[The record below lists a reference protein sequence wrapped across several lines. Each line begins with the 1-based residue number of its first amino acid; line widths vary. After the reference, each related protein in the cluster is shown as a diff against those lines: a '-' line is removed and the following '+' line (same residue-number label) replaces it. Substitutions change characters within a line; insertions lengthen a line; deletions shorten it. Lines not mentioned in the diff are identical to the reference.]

1 MKLEKMAIAIS
12 VLTVIVAFSITG
24 VSAADWTQTQLTSNT
39 VDDYSPSIDDRG
51 NIVVFVEDVD
61 GNDATEHDIEILLI
75 DLRTSSIERLTE
87 NAVREASPSISGD
100 GSKIVYNSKLHGDWE
115 IFIMNPDGSG
125 VRQLTTTVSGIDDVF
140 PQINSDAS
148 TIVYTSFNSDDERDW
163 ETREIYV
170 MNADGSGQRQLT
182 NNDDPEYYPVIGGD
196 TIVFAG
202 PVGEDTFNNY
212 ELFVSDVSGRPSTL
226 TNNVVQDWLPSI
238 SNDGSRVAMVER
250 DVRGSDPYGRLAV
263 VNSDGTEL
271 RRPTYDSIEVWNLCI
286 SGDGSK
292 IAFEGRPDGTEEW
305 EIYIINYDGT
315 GLTQLTDNDFDDRKP
330 SINYDGSKIVYQSDV
345 DGDFEIFLLS
355 TAATSEVYALA
366 SYSFMSIEHVG
377 PTMTFGS
384 ARAPS
389 GTVQIPVTLS
399 NADNIGSMDLVLTYD
414 SSVLRATEVRKGS
427 LTEDS
432 ILQSNIV
439 DGTIRIGVID
449 MSGISG
455 SGSFVNVIFEVTGTE
470 TTSGATSKDGKSS
483 ISVDRGF
490 EVMDLTSVTSR
501 ASTGSELVIESIS
514 TNTVDGDPVSVTTI
528 NGMFSY
534 GSMMGDCNRDG
545 MITSVD
551 ALMALQMSIGTIPE
565 DLIADIDGDGSVAA
579 FDSLEIMKSAV
590 YMPSSFRMGSEVTKL

>member
-1 MKLEKMAIAIS
+1 MKLENMGIAIS
-12 VLTVIVAFSITG
+12 VLTVIMAFSITG

-39 VDDYSPSIDDRG
+39 VDDYLPFIDDRG

-61 GNDATEHDIEILLI
+61 GNDATEHDREILLI

-87 NAVREASPSISGD
+87 NVVWETRPSISGD
-100 GSKIVYNSKLHGDWE
+100 GSKIVYNSKLEGDWE

-148 TIVYTSFNSDDERDW
+148 TIVYTSVNSDDDRYW
-163 ETREIYV
+163 ETQEIYV

-182 NNDDPEYYPVIGGD
+182 NNDDPEYNPVIGGD

-202 PVGEDTFNNY
+202 PVGEDIFDNY

-226 TNNVVQDWLPSI
+226 TNNDVRDWLPSI

-250 DVRGSDPYGRLAV
+250 EIVDSEYYNRLTV

-271 RRPTYDSIEVWNLCI
+271 RRPTYYSINVWDPCI

-292 IAFEGRPDGTEEW
+292 IAFAGHADGSDDW

-315 GLTQLTDNDFDDRKP
+315 GLTQLTVNDVEDGKP
-330 SINYDGSKIVYQSDV
+330 SINYDGSKIVYHSDV
-345 DGDFEIFLLS
+345 GGDYEIFLLS
-355 TAATSEVYALA
+355 TAAAAPEVYELA
-366 SYSFMSIEHVG
+366 SYSFMSVEPVG
-377 PTMTFGS
+377 PTMIFGS

-399 NADNIGSMDLVLTYD
+399 NAEDIGSMDLVLTYD

-427 LTEDS
+427 LTENS
-432 ILQSNIV
+432 IMQSNIV
-439 DGTIRIGVID
+439 DGTIRIGAID
-449 MSGISG
+449 VTGISG
-455 SGSFVNVIFEVTGTE
+455 SGSFVNVVFEVIGTG
-470 TTSGATSKDGKSS
+470 KDVRSS
-483 ISVDRGF
+483 TSVDPGLER
-490 EVMDLTSVTSR
+490 MAITP
-501 ASTGSELVIESIS
+501 TGSELVIANVG
-514 TNTVDGDPVSVTTI
+514 TRTVDGEPVSITTI
-528 NGMFSY
+528 DGMFSY

-565 DLIADIDGDGSVAA
+565 DRVADIDGDGTVAA

-590 YMPSSFRMGSEVTKL
+590 HLPSTIRMDREVLR

>member
-12 VLTVIVAFSITG
+12 VLTVIMAFSITG

-39 VDDYSPSIDDRG
+39 VNDYLPSIDDRG
-51 NIVVFVEDVD
+51 NIVVFVEDLD

-250 DVRGSDPYGRLAV
+250 DVRGSDPHSRLAV
-263 VNSDGTEL
+263 INSDGTEL
-271 RRPTYDSIEVWNLCI
+271 RRPTYDPIEVWNLCI

-315 GLTQLTDNDFDDRKP
+315 GLTQLTDNDVDDRKP

-355 TAATSEVYALA
+355 TTAAAPEVYELA

-389 GTVQIPVTLS
+389 GTVQIPVTLD

-432 ILQSNIV
+432 IMQSNIV

-449 MSGISG
+449 TGGISG
-455 SGSFVNVIFEVTGTE
+455 SGSFVNVIFEVIGTG
-470 TTSGATSKDGKSS
+470 KDVRSS
-483 ISVDRGF
+483 TSVDPGLER
-490 EVMDLTSVTSR
+490 MTITP
-501 ASTGSELVIESIS
+501 TGSELVIESVGA
-514 TNTVDGDPVSVTTI
+514 TTFDGEPVSITTI

-565 DLIADIDGDGSVAA
+565 DLVADIDGDGNVAA

-590 YMPSSFRMGSEVTKL
+590 HMPSTIRMDREVLR